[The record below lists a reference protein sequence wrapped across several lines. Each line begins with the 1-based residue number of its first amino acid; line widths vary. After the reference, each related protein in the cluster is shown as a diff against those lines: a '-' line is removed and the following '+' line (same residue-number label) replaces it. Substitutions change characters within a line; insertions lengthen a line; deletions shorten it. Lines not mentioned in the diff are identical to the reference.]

1 MLNINVSDCYFSA
14 KDKSGFKKILKEVDT
29 SIISLEYGFC

>member
-1 MLNINVSDCYFSA
+1 MLNVKISDYYFSA